1 VFDLRERMQKRRT
14 AEQPLWTMSKPTAWR
29 MVKRVMA
36 RANIHGPQQA
46 TGKGLRHGFGIA
58 CVLKNRPLHKIR
70 DWLGHT
76 DIQTTEI
83 YTTVIGAE
91 DRELLM
97 GVWDD

>member
-1 VFDLRERMQKRRT
+1 
-14 AEQPLWTMSKPTAWR
+14 MSKPTAWR
-29 MVKRVMA
+29 MVKSVMA
-36 RANIHGPQQA
+36 RANIHGPQA

-58 CVLKNRPLHKIR
+58 CVLKNRPLHKVR

-76 DIQTTEI
+76 DTQTTEI

-97 GVWDD
+97 GVWDDQH

>member
-1 VFDLRERMQKRRT
+1 MEHVETDSL
-14 AEQPLWTMSKPTAWR
+14 A
-29 MVKRVMA
+29 
-36 RANIHGPQQA
+36 HGKAGHGSRKHSEAAQA

-76 DIQTTEI
+76 NTETTEI

-97 GVWDD
+97 GVWGDDGEK